1 MSSIITDAYQRSF
14 QALSANEKYVVP
26 TPFTSLFLQQRPQ
39 IDMGSDQVT
48 IEVYKGNRKV
58 APLVSRRSPGSEL
71 ENTPI
76 RPGAVGTN
84 DYLYS
89 LIAQEMELPSTV
101 LNQRMPGEPL
111 YMPAT
116 SSDEIKMARRR
127 FWVNKLAL
135 DANRRILQRCELL
148 AIQSFMTGEMALGDT
163 YQGETKLIF
172 PRSSILKNRPVADTW
187 ASASTAKPWLD
198 YGNAMKAIKAKAQIS
213 GSGLWWS
220 ALPSTAM
227 GNLRAIYR
235 SQRTLESGPNV
246 QYNDYSF
253 NPENAVPSEL
263 AFLIRNGMEYSGW
276 IRGDYGNS
284 KIHLFTFPESYD
296 SNASDSTETD
306 TEYLATPMGILPNLV
321 SLNFY
326 DPMFFKAYY
335 GPGKKDPPQAAFY
348 TSNFPAMSAPNVN
361 PGMLTIGNAGIPAN
375 TFLLN
380 LYPLGKNEGMGGVV
394 EHAPIF
400 ANVYPDVVATI
411 ATTTY

>member
-26 TPFTSLFLQQRPQ
+26 TPFTALFLQQRPQ

-48 IEVYKGNRKV
+48 IETYKGNRKI
-58 APLVSRRSPGSEL
+58 APLVSRRSSGSEL

-76 RPGAVGTN
+76 RPGSVGTN

-89 LIAQEMELPSTV
+89 LIAQEMQLPSTV

-111 YMPAT
+111 YMPA
-116 SSDEIKMARRR
+116 SSTDEIKMARRR

-135 DANRRILQRCELL
+135 DANRRILQRVELL
-148 AIQSFMTGEMALGDT
+148 AIQSFLTGEMDIGDT
-163 YQGETKLIF
+163 YQSSTKLVF
-172 PRSSILKNRPVADTW
+172 PRSSTLKNRTVSVSW
-187 ASASTAKPWLD
+187 ATAATAVPWTD
-198 YGNAMKAIKAKAQIS
+198 YGNAMKEIKAKAQIA

-227 GNLRAIYR
+227 NNLKSVYQ
-235 SQRTLESGPNV
+235 SQRNQESGV
-246 QYNDYSF
+246 IIYNDFSF
-253 NPENAVPSEL
+253 NPDNAVPSEL
-263 AFLIRNGMEYSGW
+263 AFLVRNGMEYGGW
-276 IRGDYGNS
+276 IRSDYGNS
-284 KIHLFTFPESYD
+284 KVHLFSFPESYD
-296 SNASDSTETD
+296 SNANDSTETNTD
-306 TEYLATPMGILPNLV
+306 YLATANTV

-348 TSNFPAMSAPNVN
+348 TSNFPAMSAPSVN
-361 PGMLTIGNAGIPAN
+361 PSALTIGNAGIPAN
-375 TFLLN
+375 TFILN
-380 LYPLGKNEGMGGVV
+380 LYPLGKNEGMGGCV

-411 ATTTY
+411 ATTTEG